1 MKLSKKTRLQL
12 QLQKFIFVTLLLIT
26 VGLLGI
32 LSSKH
37 SVQFDWT
44 SNQRNTL
51 SGSSIDLL
59 KTLEQ
64 PVEITVY
71 VQDDDTVH
79 AAVTEILQRYQR
91 EKDDFTFRLINP
103 DIDFE
108 SAKQDGVERYGQI
121 IIKYNN
127 NSEIISSL
135 SEQTISNALLRLSRP
150 GGRRVIFLKGHGER
164 NISNDDNTSYS
175 KLAAELESKGFT
187 LEAHNLLLSTF
198 PPDTSV
204 LVIAAPDRALLQGE
218 VDHIKTYVDDG
229 GNLLWMM
236 DPGDMQN
243 MDELADLVGIRF
255 QPGIIV
261 DNNINLRN
269 TLRIQHPAMIPVLDY
284 LSHPVTENIQYN
296 TLFPISRGIE
306 QVDDRFNGA
315 KIVQSLPQSWSE
327 TSALSDEIV
336 FEPDNGD
343 TMGPIGIV
351 MALERDLVDDNNP
364 DKATQRIIVTGDS
377 DFLANSYIG
386 AGANLSL
393 GMNIINWLAGD
404 DDLIAV
410 EQKQAP
416 DTRLELDD
424 TEIMLIGT
432 GFFIILPAALILS
445 GVVIW
450 MRRRRR

>member
-1 MKLSKKTRLQL
+1 MKLSKKVRLQL
-12 QLQKFIFVTLLLIT
+12 QLQKFIFVTLLLIA
-26 VGLLGI
+26 VGLLGM
-32 LSSKH
+32 LSNRH

-51 SGSSIDLL
+51 SSSSIDLL

-64 PVEITVY
+64 PVEVTVY

-103 DIDFE
+103 DIDFD

-121 IIKYNN
+121 IIKYNDN
-127 NSEIISSL
+127 REIVSSL

-150 GGRRVIFLKGHGER
+150 GGRKVIFLKGHGER
-164 NISNDDNTSYS
+164 SISDDDNTSYNTF
-175 KLAAELESKGFT
+175 AAEFESKGFT
-187 LEAHNLLLSTF
+187 LEAQNLLLSTF

-218 VDHIKTYVDDG
+218 VDHIKTYIDDG

-243 MDELADLVGIRF
+243 MGELADLLGIRF

-306 QVDDRFNGA
+306 QVGDRFNGTR
-315 KIVQSLPQSWSE
+315 IVQSLPQSWSE

-336 FEPDNGD
+336 FEPDNDD
-343 TMGPIGIV
+343 TRGPIGIV
-351 MALERDLVDDNNP
+351 MALERDLAEDNNR
-364 DKATQRIIVTGDS
+364 DKASQRIIVTGDS
-377 DFLANSYIG
+377 DFRANSYIG

-432 GFFIILPAALILS
+432 GYFIILPATLILS